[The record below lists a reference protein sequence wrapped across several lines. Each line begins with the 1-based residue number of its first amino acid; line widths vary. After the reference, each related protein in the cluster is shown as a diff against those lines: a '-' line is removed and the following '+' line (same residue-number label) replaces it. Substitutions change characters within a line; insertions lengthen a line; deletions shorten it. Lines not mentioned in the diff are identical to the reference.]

1 MDTQL
6 YRGINVKALLVR
18 TLKDIWQTQF
28 FYRCAIKPKPLAK
41 WCKMVHNNSTSCHFS
56 PGKRRLFTP
65 ISPVSE

>member
-28 FYRCAIKPKPLAK
+28 FLQVRHKIQAFG
-41 WCKMVHNNSTSCHFS
+41 KMVQNGAQQFHFL
-56 PGKRRLFTP
+56 PFFARKTQAIYAFFTRF
-65 ISPVSE
+65 